1 MPAPKAI
8 TATLAQAIAHNLGLK
23 ESEVRR
29 VLDELD
35 AVVERA
41 LVQGYEVEVG
51 SLGYVFLRDPEK
63 RPTKLL
69 GEVVRGKRVA
79 FREKNANRHRWK

>member
-1 MPAPKAI
+1 MSARKVV
-8 TATLAQAIAHNLGLK
+8 TATLAQAIASNLGLK
-23 ESEVRR
+23 DAVVRR

-35 AVVERA
+35 VVVERA

-51 SLGYVFLRDPEK
+51 TLGYLFLRDPEN

-69 GEVVRGKRVA
+69 GEVVRGRRVA
-79 FREKNANRHRWK
+79 FREKDANRHRWK